1 MPGLGTTYGR
11 GGATTALQDLANAD
25 VILIEGS
32 SMAEAHP
39 VGFRWVMKA
48 KERGAMIIHV
58 DPRFSRTSAMA
69 DLWVPIR
76 SGTDIAFMGGI
87 IHYLLENDLYFKEYV
102 VHYTNASNIVKEG
115 FKDPVENEGFFSGW
129 DPEKQFYDHDS
140 WKFEGDDPTTPPRD
154 PTLQH
159 PRCVF
164 QVLKRHFAQYTP
176 EMVSR
181 VCGIPPE
188 LFHKVADALAKNS
201 GPERTAAFCYAVGW
215 THQSKGVQIIRTAA
229 ILQLL
234 LGNMGRPGGG
244 ILALRGHAS
253 IQGST
258 DIPTLY
264 DTLPGYLSM
273 PYAEEAQRDLAG
285 FLKKFTQK
293 KGLWNDTPKYFISL
307 LKAYYGK
314 NATKENDF
322 GYGWLPKVT
331 GDHSHFQVV
340 THADDFGLDGYFI
353 MGQNPAVG
361 SQNARL
367 QRQALARTKW
377 LVVRDL
383 VEIESASFWYAAP
396 EIQRGEMKTEDIA
409 TEVFLMP
416 AASHI
421 EKEGA
426 FTNTQRLLQW
436 REKAVSPPGDCQS
449 EAMFIHELAKR
460 LIARA
465 KQSDDPMDEPLRML
479 DWWYPEHED
488 GEPDGTAVLAEI
500 NGWRTAPEL
509 HAAPGVVHS
518 QNLSG
523 LDKYLIARGLAPSA
537 TASLPG
543 SDESSTLPR
552 PSSFLLPPS
561 SFSPPHHG
569 RQLDDYLELKDD
581 GSTASGCWIYTG
593 CYGSDEINKV
603 HRREPHGPYGHG
615 WGFAWPSD
623 RRIIYNRASAKPNG
637 EPWSERKK
645 LVWWD
650 KDKEEWTGLD
660 VPDFVKKKAPDF
672 VPAPDAVGLAAI
684 RGDSPFMLHNDGLG
698 WLYVP
703 KGLEDGPLPTH
714 YEPLESPMH
723 NPMYRRETNPGVNW
737 FTRPDNRFAGPDDP
751 RFPYILTTYRLT
763 EHHTTGAMS
772 RFLPHLNELQPE
784 LFVEISPELAG
795 ELGVQNSD
803 FVVVATL
810 RGAVEARALVSRR
823 TRPLTVEGGRVV
835 HQVSMPY
842 HWGYAGPKG
851 TTGGIVN
858 DLLGISGEPN
868 VTIMESKALVCTI
881 VPGRMPAG
889 IAGHEFLEKIS
900 PPDDPIMQ
908 HPDQNFPDRPPLS
921 RFGSEHAQQGQ
932 PQ

>member
-1 MPGLGTTYGR
+1 
-11 GGATTALQDLANAD
+11 
-25 VILIEGS
+25 
-32 SMAEAHP
+32 MAEAHP

-87 IHYLLENDLYFKEYV
+87 IHYLLENELYFKEYV
-102 VHYTNASNIVKEG
+102 THYTNAANILRPE
-115 FKDPVENEGFFSGW
+115 FKDPAENAGFFSGW
-129 DPEKQFYDHDS
+129 DEEKQFYERDT
-140 WKFEGDDPTTPPRD
+140 WRYEGEDQVHPPRD
-154 PTLQH
+154 ETLQH

-164 QVLKRHFAQYTP
+164 QALKRHFAQYTP
-176 EMVSR
+176 EMVSK

-273 PYAEEAQRDLAG
+273 PYAEKSQTTLSGYLD
-285 FLKKFTQK
+285 KFTQK
-293 KGLWNDTPKYFISL
+293 TGLWHDTPKYFVSL

-396 EIQRGEMKTEDIA
+396 EIARGEMKTEDIA

-436 REKAVSPPGDCQS
+436 REKAVPPPGDCQS
-449 EAMFIHELAKR
+449 ESMFIHELAKR

-465 KQSDDPMDEPLRML
+465 HASGDPMDEPLRNL

-488 GEPDGTAVLAEI
+488 GEPDGTAILAEI
-500 NGWRTAPEL
+500 NGWHTAPEL
-509 HAAPGVVHS
+509 DTTPGVVHNRDS
-518 QNLSG
+518 TTAHFTTVASWT
-523 LDKYLIARGLAPSA
+523 ITSSSRTTAARPPAAGFIPVA
-537 TASLPG
+537 TARTRSTRSTAASRTARTATAGASPG
-543 SDESSTLPR
+543 RATAGSSTTAPAPNPTANPGASARNSSGGTRKSRSGRVSTCPISPRRNRPITFLCQTRRVSKASGATR
-552 PSSFLLPPS
+552 PSCSTTTDS
-561 SFSPPHHG
+561 A
-569 RQLDDYLELKDD
+569 
-581 GSTASGCWIYTG
+581 GSTSPRDSKTARC
-593 CYGSDEINKV
+593 
-603 HRREPHGPYGHG
+603 RRTTSR
-615 WGFAWPSD
+615 WN
-623 RRIIYNRASAKPNG
+623 RRCTTRCTPGRLTRAS
-637 EPWSERKK
+637 
-645 LVWWD
+645 
-650 KDKEEWTGLD
+650 TGSA
-660 VPDFVKKKAPDF
+660 VPTTVF
-672 VPAPDAVGLAAI
+672 PARTTRA
-684 RGDSPFMLHNDGLG
+684 F
-698 WLYVP
+698 
-703 KGLEDGPLPTH
+703 PT
-714 YEPLESPMH
+714 S
-723 NPMYRRETNPGVNW
+723 
-737 FTRPDNRFAGPDDP
+737 
-751 RFPYILTTYRLT
+751 
-763 EHHTTGAMS
+763 
-772 RFLPHLNELQPE
+772 
-784 LFVEISPELAG
+784 
-795 ELGVQNSD
+795 
-803 FVVVATL
+803 
-810 RGAVEARALVSRR
+810 SRR
-823 TRPLTVEGGRVV
+823 TASPSTTLRV
-835 HQVSMPY
+835 
-842 HWGYAGPKG
+842 
-851 TTGGIVN
+851 
-858 DLLGISGEPN
+858 
-868 VTIMESKALVCTI
+868 
-881 VPGRMPAG
+881 R
-889 IAGHEFLEKIS
+889 
-900 PPDDPIMQ
+900 
-908 HPDQNFPDRPPLS
+908 
-921 RFGSEHAQQGQ
+921 
-932 PQ
+932 